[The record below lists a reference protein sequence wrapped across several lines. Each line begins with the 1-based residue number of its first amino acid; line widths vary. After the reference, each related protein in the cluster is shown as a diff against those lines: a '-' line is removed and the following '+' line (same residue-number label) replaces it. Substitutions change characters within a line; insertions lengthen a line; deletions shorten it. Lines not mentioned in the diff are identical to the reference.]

1 MPVRP
6 DGRKRAKATSRIGL
20 ALAGGGPLGAMYEIG
35 ALCALQES
43 LDGIDFTRLA
53 HYVGVSS
60 GGFVAAALA
69 NGITPSQMCQGFI
82 RGDPA
87 PSGADTSDRFD
98 PASLMLPAYGEFV
111 QRALRLPQ
119 LLLAAAWNL
128 AARRHGLLRA
138 IEPLAQALPVALLR
152 GDPIDRELARLFGKP
167 GRSNDFRELSAKL
180 TVVATLL
187 DNGEAVSFGRAGFDH
202 VPISKAVQAS
212 AALPGLFAPV
222 DIDGRL
228 YVDGALKKTLH
239 ASVALEDGVELL
251 ICINPLVPLE
261 SAPAWAASVAT
272 GSPPGAYGAGERR
285 SRQRASQAS
294 GLPRVADGGLVSVLG
309 QTFRTLIHSRM
320 ALGMKG
326 YERSYPGT
334 DIWLIEPDHRDQRL
348 HQASLFSYRQRGD
361 IAELAYQRTRAY
373 LRRAPQA
380 LLQKLARH
388 GVSVDRQT
396 LAQPGRRLIDTAEPA
411 HGSSTRQE
419 RRGALAAW
427 RGASARLQESVSAA
441 TRLAHPQPW

>member
-6 DGRKRAKATSRIGL
+6 GGRRPVKAMSRIGL

-35 ALCALQES
+35 ALCALQDS
-43 LDGIDFTRLA
+43 LGGIDFTRLA

-69 NGITPSQMCQGFI
+69 NGITPRQMCQGFI
-82 RGDPA
+82 VGDENQ
-87 PSGADTSDRFD
+87 GGTDRSDRLD
-98 PASLMLPAYGEFV
+98 PASLMVPAYGEYAK
-111 QRALRLPQ
+111 RALRLPQ
-119 LLLAAAWNL
+119 SLLGVAWNL
-128 AARRHGLLRA
+128 VARRQPLLRA
-138 IEPLAQALPVALLR
+138 IEPLAQAMPVALLR
-152 GDPIDRELARLFGKP
+152 GDLIDRELARLFARP
-167 GRSNDFRELSAKL
+167 GRSNDFRELSCKL

-187 DNGEAVSFGRAGFDH
+187 DNGEAVPFGRAGFDH

-222 DIDGRL
+222 DIDGRQH
-228 YVDGALKKTLH
+228 VDGALKKTLH

-261 SAPAWAASVAT
+261 AAPASSVGTATNPASWA
-272 GSPPGAYGAGERR
+272 GGQRERR
-285 SRQRASQAS
+285 SRLRSGQQS

-326 YERSYPGT
+326 YEHSYPDS
-334 DIWLIEPDHRDQRL
+334 DIVLIEPDHRDQRL
-348 HQASLFSYRQRGD
+348 HQASLFSYHQRRD
-361 IAELAYQRTRAY
+361 IAELAYQRTRAF
-373 LRRAPQA
+373 LRHAPPA
-380 LLQKLARH
+380 LLQKLWRH
-388 GVSVDRQT
+388 GISVDHQA
-396 LAQPGRRLIDTAEPA
+396 LAQTGRRLIDTAAPA
-411 HGSSTRQE
+411 PSGSTRQD

-427 RGASARLQESVSAA
+427 RAASARLQNNIGAA
-441 TRLAHPQPW
+441 SRLAQPHPW